1 MAEFTDIINNKED
14 ILLFESFRKTNIK
27 YLHAYWRK
35 LNHIY
40 RSTLTDLETLMNGEY
55 YLNNDDK
62 TRIENYI
69 SQFNSLQE
77 LDDDLYKIY
86 KIKKPCTFHEWGD
99 CWFSM
104 NGVDFNSA
112 IDEIGEKF
120 RKIRVFVYDKEKF
133 GSYNCTLLGLYD
145 GTLRWALGEYSV
157 RRETNWYDYIDRF
170 FAKILKIFGIVS
182 LVQKIQIRQ
191 VNNIMQKM
199 CKKYP
204 MFINEF
210 IVDFDMYEWIKPNKY
225 GDVVGKQIF
234 DKYWQTIGK

>member
-14 ILLFESFRKTNIK
+14 ILLFESFRKTNIQ
-27 YLHAYWRK
+27 YLHACWRDMK
-35 LNHIY
+35 HIY
-40 RSTLTDLETLMNGEY
+40 LSSGQDCVRLMQYGY
-55 YLNNDDK
+55 YLDDDDK
-62 TRIENYI
+62 RRIANYV

-99 CWFSM
+99 CWFCM
-104 NGVDFNSA
+104 NGGDFNSA

-157 RRETNWYDYIDRF
+157 RKETNWYDYIDRF
-170 FAKILKIFGIVS
+170 FAKILKILGIVS

-234 DKYWQTIGK
+234 DKYWQTNS

>member
-1 MAEFTDIINNKED
+1 MADFTDIINNKED

-40 RSTLTDLETLMNGEY
+40 QSTGTDWDTLVNCEN
-55 YLNNDDK
+55 YLNDDDK
-62 TRIENYI
+62 TRIANYI

-104 NGVDFNSA
+104 NGGDFNSA